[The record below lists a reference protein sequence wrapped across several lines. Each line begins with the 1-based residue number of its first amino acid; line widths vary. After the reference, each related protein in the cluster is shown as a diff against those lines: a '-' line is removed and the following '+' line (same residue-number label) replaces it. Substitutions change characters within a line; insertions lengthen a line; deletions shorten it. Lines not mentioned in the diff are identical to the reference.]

1 MTSLAAR
8 LLALAIRLTGRR
20 RDLAEADRDP
30 EAAVARRP
38 RPARPT
44 PAMRRTLA
52 VTWETRDGF
61 EVYTLAPRRGA
72 PAPRTGARAPRTG
85 GPSPGARAGR
95 VIYLHG
101 GAYTSPITRIHW
113 RFIARLVSATGLT
126 VTVPLY
132 PLTPEHA
139 CAQASA
145 FVMAVYRACA
155 EADPEAPIV
164 LMGDSAGGGLALSLA
179 MQVREAGPA
188 GLPGPAGLVLIA
200 PWLDVTTSDP
210 SQARIEPR
218 DVMLMRPGV
227 RTLGRWYA
235 GAWDPTDERV
245 SPLFGTL
252 RGLPPIALVCGTHDI
267 LVADAR
273 RLAARARAE
282 EVPLAYHE
290 EPGLMHVYPLLGLPE
305 SRRAEAR
312 IWEFLAARMGRG

>member
-8 LLALAIRLTGRR
+8 LLGLAIRLTGRR
-20 RDLAEADRDP
+20 RGLARADLDP

-44 PAMRRTLA
+44 RAQRRTLA
-52 VTWETRDGF
+52 VSWETRDGF
-61 EVYTLAPRRGA
+61 EVYTLAPR
-72 PAPRTGARAPRTG
+72 TGARAPRTG
-85 GPSPGARAGR
+85 PRAPRTGSRTGR

-101 GAYTSPITRIHW
+101 GAYTSPITRFHW

-139 CAQASA
+139 CADIGA
-145 FVMAVYRACA
+145 FALAVYRACA
-155 EADPEAPIV
+155 AADPEAPIA

-179 MQVREAGPA
+179 MQVRDAGTGPA
-188 GLPGPAGLVLIA
+188 GLPAPVGLVLIA

-210 SQARIEPR
+210 SQARIEPL

-235 GAWDPTDERV
+235 GALDPTDARV
-245 SPLFGTL
+245 SPLYGTL
-252 RGLPPIALVCGTHDI
+252 RGLPPIELVCGSHDI

-282 EVPLAYHE
+282 DAPLAYHE

-312 IWEFLAARMGRG
+312 IRAFLAARMGRG

>member
-1 MTSLAAR
+1 MSSLPAR
-8 LLALAIRLTGRR
+8 LATLAIRLTGRR
-20 RDLAEADRDP
+20 RGLASAERDP
-30 EAAVARRP
+30 EAAIADRP

-44 PAMRRTLA
+44 RAMRRDLA
-52 VTWETRDGF
+52 VTWRTRDGF
-61 EVYTLAPRRGA
+61 EVYTLAPRG
-72 PAPRTGARAPRTG
+72 GARG
-85 GPSPGARAGR
+85 GA
-95 VIYLHG
+95 IYLHG
-101 GAYTSPITRIHW
+101 GAYTSPITAIHW
-113 RFIARLVSATGLT
+113 RFIARMAAATGLR

-132 PLTPEHA
+132 PLTPEHR
-139 CAQASA
+139 CAEICAL
-145 FVMAVYRACA
+145 VMAVYRDGLEA
-155 EADPEAPIV
+155 EGGPPLA

-179 MQVREAGPA
+179 MQLRDA
-188 GLPGPAGLVLIA
+188 GLPLPGGLVLIS

-210 SQARIEPR
+210 AQARIEPS

-235 GAWDPTDERV
+235 GDWDATDARV

-252 RGLPPIALVCGTHDI
+252 RGLPPIELFCGTHDI

-282 EVPLAYHE
+282 GATLAYQE

-312 IWEFLAARMGRG
+312 IGRFLAGIRG

>member
-1 MTSLAAR
+1 MPAR
-8 LLALAIRLTGRR
+8 LLGLAIRLSGRR
-20 RDLAEADRDP
+20 RGLAEADRDP
-30 EAAVARRP
+30 EAAVAGRP

-52 VTWETRDGF
+52 VTWEIRDGF
-61 EVYTLAPRRGA
+61 EVYRL
-72 PAPRTGARAPRTG
+72 APRTGARAG
-85 GPSPGARAGR
+85 H

-113 RFIARLVSATGLT
+113 RFIARLVAATGLT

-139 CAQASA
+139 CADICA
-145 FVMAVYRACA
+145 FALALYRACV
-155 EADPEAPIV
+155 EADPAAPIA

-179 MQVREAGPA
+179 MQLRDGAGQA
-188 GLPGPAGLVLIA
+188 ELPGPAGLVLIS

-210 SQARIEPR
+210 SQARIEPL

-235 GAWDPTDERV
+235 GDRDPTDERV

-252 RGLPPIALVCGTHDI
+252 RGLPPIELFCGTHDI

-273 RLAARARAE
+273 RLAALARAE
-282 EVPLAYHE
+282 EAPLAYRE

-305 SRRAEAR
+305 SRRAEDRIRAFLQERMPAR
-312 IWEFLAARMGRG
+312 TDGAGGAGVTVRGCADRP

>member
-1 MTSLAAR
+1 MTSLPAR

-20 RDLAEADRDP
+20 HNFAQAERDP

-44 PAMRRTLA
+44 PALRRTLA

-61 EVYTLAPRRGA
+61 EVYTLAPR
-72 PAPRTGARAPRTG
+72 TGARAPRTG
-85 GPSPGARAGR
+85 AGAPGQGARTGR

-101 GAYTSPITRIHW
+101 GAYTSPITRLHW
-113 RFIARLVSATGLT
+113 RFLARLVSATGLT

-145 FVMAVYRACA
+145 FALAVYRACA
-155 EADPEAPIV
+155 EADPGAPIA

-179 MQVREAGPA
+179 MQVRETGGAGN
-188 GLPGPAGLVLIA
+188 LPGPAGLVLIS
-200 PWLDVTTSDP
+200 PWLDVTTADP

-235 GAWDPTDERV
+235 GAWDLTDERV

-252 RGLPPIALVCGTHDI
+252 RGLPPIELFCGTHDI

-273 RLAARARAE
+273 RLAALARAE
-282 EVPLAYHE
+282 EAPLAYHE

-312 IWEFLAARMGRG
+312 IWDFLGDRMGRG

>member
-1 MTSLAAR
+1 MTSLPAR
-8 LLALAIRLTGRR
+8 LVALAIRLTGRR
-20 RDLAEADRDP
+20 RGLARADRDP
-30 EAAVARRP
+30 EATVAERP

-44 PAMRRTLA
+44 PALRRTLT

-61 EVYTLAPRRGA
+61 EVFHLAPR
-72 PAPRTGARAPRTG
+72 T
-85 GPSPGARAGR
+85 GARAGR

-113 RFIARLVSATGLT
+113 RFVARLVAATGLT

-139 CAQASA
+139 CADICA
-145 FVMAVYRACA
+145 FAAAVYRACA
-155 EADPEAPIV
+155 QADPAAPIA

-179 MQVREAGPA
+179 MQLRDGAGQT
-188 GLPGPAGLVLIA
+188 GPAGLVLIS

-210 SQARIEPR
+210 SQARIEPL
-218 DVMLMRPGV
+218 DVMLMRPGL

-235 GAWDPTDERV
+235 GDRDPADERV

-252 RGLPPIALVCGTHDI
+252 RGLPPIELFCGTHDI

-282 EVPLAYHE
+282 EAPLAYHE

-312 IWEFLAARMGRG
+312 IRAFLQERMARG

>member
-20 RDLAEADRDP
+20 RGLARADLDP

-44 PAMRRTLA
+44 RAQRRTLA
-52 VTWETRDGF
+52 VSWETRDGF
-61 EVYTLAPRRGA
+61 EVYTLAPR
-72 PAPRTGARAPRTG
+72 TGSRR
-85 GPSPGARAGR
+85 GR

-139 CAQASA
+139 CAEIGA
-145 FVMAVYRACA
+145 FALAVYRACA
-155 EADPEAPIV
+155 AADPEAPIV

-179 MQVREAGPA
+179 MQIREAGA
-188 GLPGPAGLVLIA
+188 GLPAPVGLVLIA
-200 PWLDVTTSDP
+200 PWLDVTTADP

-227 RTLGRWYA
+227 QTLGRWYA
-235 GAWDPTDERV
+235 GALDPTDARV
-245 SPLFGTL
+245 SPLYGTL
-252 RGLPPIALVCGTHDI
+252 RGLPPIALVCGSHDI

-282 EVPLAYHE
+282 EAPLAYHE

-312 IWEFLAARMGRG
+312 IRAFLAARMGWG